1 MDAPRRRPGLRVE
14 VGINLVLLTVVVAA
28 LNLGIF
34 LIVGQRDRLHAGLPL
49 AEQSAHLVAAQLA
62 LGGTGSYA
70 TTLAEAQKAGLGELS
85 LFAPSGRLIA
95 GVSTAAPDELGAVL
109 STRRPESRMVD
120 GEVQVLQPVGGPGR
134 PNAVLLLRSPDIDGS
149 SSLWTIALLHVS
161 LSALA
166 VLLFGAI
173 LFQRSLLVPMERL
186 RQAAAAIARGET
198 GAEISEDAP
207 AELAELAA
215 SLNQLSAAL
224 ARYQERTRSQLTHL
238 EATNAELRTAQD
250 ALVQTEK
257 LASVG
262 RLAAGLAHELGNPL
276 TAVRGYLAL
285 LKMEA
290 PGNTETAEVLA
301 RCQTDVERMHGI
313 LRDLLDFS
321 RPGGGIFTRVSLHH
335 LLEEAARSVRHQPAF
350 RSIRLQ
356 VEAPVDVH
364 FSADPNRM
372 HQVILN
378 LLLNA
383 AEAGSTRIDLT
394 GDVKDGELL
403 LRCIDNGHGIH
414 AEQLPRLFE
423 PFYTTR
429 PPGAGTGLGLAVV
442 QQVIRQHQGR
452 IQVESQPERGST
464 FIITLPLAP
473 GPPLSGG

>member
-14 VGINLVLLTVVVAA
+14 VGLNLVLLTVVVAA

-34 LIVGQRDRLHAGLPL
+34 LLLNQRDRLHSGLPL
-49 AEQSAHLVAAQLA
+49 AEHSAQLIAAQLT
-62 LGGTGSYA
+62 LGGTGSYVA
-70 TTLAEAQKAGLGELS
+70 TLAEAQKAGLGELS

-95 GVSTAAPDELGAVL
+95 GSPAEAPEELGAVL
-109 STRRPESRMVD
+109 STRRPESRMVE
-120 GEVQVLQPVGGPGR
+120 GEAEVLQPVGGPGR
-134 PNAVLLLRSPDIDGS
+134 PNAVLRLRSEEQKGEAD
-149 SSLWTIALLHVS
+149 LWTMALLHMS

-166 VLLFGAI
+166 VLIFGTV
-173 LFQRSLLVPMERL
+173 LFQRSLLLPFERL

-198 GAEISEDAP
+198 GVEISEDAP

-285 LKMEA
+285 LKMET
-290 PGNTETAEVLA
+290 PGNSETAEVLA

-321 RPGGGIFTRVSLHH
+321 RPGGGIFTKVSLHH

-356 VEAPVDVH
+356 VEAPTDLH

-372 HQVILN
+372 HQVLLN

-383 AEAGSTRIDLT
+383 AEAGASRIELT
-394 GDVKDGELL
+394 GEVKEGDLL
-403 LRCIDNGHGIH
+403 LRCHDNGHGIQT
-414 AEQLPRLFE
+414 EQLPRLFE

-452 IQVESQPERGST
+452 IHVESEPERGST

-473 GPPLSGG
+473 GPSPSGG